1 MKWLLL
7 ILTLPLVLIA
17 GGLALNRPP
26 LLAAPGPLERLR
38 TYLTTNVA
46 ETHPDHRFPELRTP
60 LIPVDLDAAAA
71 ALKAAVRELGWD
83 EVRETEDG
91 ELHAVVVSKLF
102 RFRDDVRVRLE
113 ATEEGTRLH
122 VRSASRVGQGDLAAN
137 ARHVQDLIIAVEH
150 AVDRR

>member
-46 ETHPDHRFPELRTP
+46 ETRPDHRFPELRSP
-60 LIPVDLDAAAA
+60 WIRADLDATRT
-71 ALKAAVRELGWD
+71 ALQAAVRELGWE

-113 ATEEGTRLH
+113 TGEGGTWLH
-122 VRSASRVGQGDLAAN
+122 ARSASRVGKGDLAAN
-137 ARHVQDLIIAVEH
+137 ARHIQDLIIAVEH

>member
-7 ILTLPLVLIA
+7 TLALPLVLIV

-46 ETHPDHRFPELRTP
+46 ETQPDHRFPELRS
-60 LIPVDLDAAAA
+60 PVIRADLDTART
-71 ALKAAVRELGWD
+71 ALQAAVSGLGWD

-113 ATEEGTRLH
+113 AGEGGTWLH
-122 VRSASRVGQGDLAAN
+122 ARSASRVGKGDLAAN
-137 ARHVQDLIIAVEH
+137 NRHIQDLIAAVERS
-150 AVDRR
+150 VPRR